1 MQLMRN
7 ITITS
12 LLVGFAVAVLLGRC
26 GSSPNRPAQESPM
39 DGGTGGEDGGS
50 DGGGQPDGGNEPDGG
65 RDGGQDGDGG
75 MAISFER
82 DVEPIFEARCATSGC
97 HVPPSPAGDLDLS
110 ADTWE
115 HLVNQPTSCR
125 PSVARV
131 VPSDPAGSMLWRK
144 TKPVDPPE
152 RCGDPMPWGTPGL
165 GVIAPGE
172 FARIEAWIQQGA
184 LAN

>member
-7 ITITS
+7 ITVTS
-12 LLVGFAVAVLLGRC
+12 LLLGCAAAALLGRC
-26 GSSPNRPAQESPM
+26 GSSPNRPADESPM
-39 DGGTGGEDGGS
+39 DGGTSDNADSGVDGGS
-50 DGGGQPDGGNEPDGG
+50 DGGGQPDGGNELDGG
-65 RDGGQDGDGG
+65 SDGG

-131 VPSDPAGSMLWRK
+131 VPRDPAGSMLWRK
-144 TKPVDPPE
+144 TKPVDPPD
-152 RCGDPMPWGTPGL
+152 RCGDPMPEGTPGL

-172 FARIEAWIQQGA
+172 FARIEAWIEQGA
-184 LAN
+184 LDN